1 VGVNQLPP
9 TQKNSARHFAGWMLC
24 LAGVHDYRII
34 SVTSSFGRGGA
45 VEKRE
50 CRRCRKVNVRP

>member
-50 CRRCRKVNVRP
+50 CRRCRKV